1 LSILDKFAPVAALY
15 NELDS
20 TGFNPFNVAFDAVLS
35 PTEARLKNQQILLL
49 GTNNYL
55 GLTYD
60 PDVIARAVEATRRFG
75 TGTTGSRIANGSYD
89 GHNQLE
95 RSLADFYGRKHA
107 MVFSTGYQANL
118 SILSTLAG
126 KNDHLILDADSHA
139 SIYDGSSLGRAQ
151 VTRFRH
157 NSPDDLANRLRRLAD
172 TPGDKI
178 IVVEGIYSMLGD
190 TAPLRE
196 FVAVKR
202 EWGAY
207 LVVDEAHSLGVLGA
221 TGRGLA
227 EAAGVEADVDFIVG
241 TFSKSLGGV
250 GGFCVSDIE
259 GFDILRVVSRPYMF
273 TASLPPGV
281 IAAAAEALHQLRM
294 RPALRRQLMDNA
306 ERLYA
311 GLANLGFSL
320 GPEPSPVVSAIMPD
334 PETAFTFWTQ
344 LLKAGLYTN
353 VSLPPATP
361 KGLALL
367 RSSVSAAHTS
377 AQIDHALALFAEVG
391 RALNLIPSAS
401 GSAAK
406 NVPQV
411 PQRQDAE

>member
-1 LSILDKFAPVAALY
+1 MSLFDKFAPLAAAYDRL
-15 NELDS
+15 ES
-20 TGFNPFNVAFDAVLS
+20 TGYNPFNVAFDRVLS
-35 PTEARLKNQQILLL
+35 PTSARIGSRHILLL

-60 PDVIARAVEATRRFG
+60 PAVIAKAIEAIEKFG

-95 RSLADFYGRKHA
+95 RSLADFFGRRHA
-107 MVFSTGYQANL
+107 MVFSTGYQANVGML
-118 SILSTLAG
+118 SALAG
-126 KNDHLILDADSHA
+126 KNDHLLLDADSHA
-139 SIYDGSSLGRAQ
+139 SIYDGSRLGYAQ

-157 NSPDDLANRLRRLAD
+157 NDPDDLANRLRRLAD
-172 TPGDKI
+172 QPGDKI

-196 FVAVKR
+196 FAQVKR
-202 EWGAY
+202 EAGAY
-207 LVVDEAHSLGVLGA
+207 LIVDEAHSLGVLGE

-227 EAAGVEADVDFIVG
+227 EAKGVEADVDFIVG

-250 GGFCVSDIE
+250 GGFCVSDLD

-281 IAAAAEALHQLRM
+281 IAAATEALHQLRI
-294 RPALRRQLMDNA
+294 RPNLRRQLMDNA
-306 ERLYA
+306 QRLYF
-311 GLANLGFSL
+311 GLAELGFNL

-334 PETAFTFWTQ
+334 PETAFGFWAQ
-344 LLKAGLYTN
+344 LLEAGLYTN

-367 RSSVSAAHTS
+367 RSSVSAAHTPE
-377 AQIDHALALFAEVG
+377 QIDHAIDLFAKVG
-391 RALNLIPSAS
+391 RSMNLIMPPHAHEP
-401 GSAAK
+401 
-406 NVPQV
+406 V
-411 PQRQDAE
+411 RQAV